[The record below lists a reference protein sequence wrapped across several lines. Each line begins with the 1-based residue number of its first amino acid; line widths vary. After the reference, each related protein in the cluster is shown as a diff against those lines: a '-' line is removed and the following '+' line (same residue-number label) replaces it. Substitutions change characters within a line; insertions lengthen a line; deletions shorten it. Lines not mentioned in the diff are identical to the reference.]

1 MLKVNN
7 EITRKRC
14 EICSK
19 LTIKTPERCQRCSPG
34 VFIVNYENI
43 SHLFLVF
50 LLLTWTSKC
59 QPGCIFWFDP
69 SMGYFPAVT
78 VTLLTLSQRCC
89 TVENES
95 CADVSFWRCDK
106 VAVRRCQYVATTL
119 LQCRHNI
126 KYWISRS
133 FYYALFWFLSRH
145 QNLTELQKC

>member
-19 LTIKTPERCQRCSPG
+19 LTIKTPERCPRRSP
-34 VFIVNYENI
+34 VVLIVNYENI

-59 QPGCIFWFDP
+59 QSGCQFWFDP
-69 SMGYFPAVT
+69 SMGYFPAGT
-78 VTLLTLSQRCC
+78 ATLLTLSQRYC

-95 CADVSFWRCDK
+95 CADVSFWRCDN
-106 VAVRRCQYVATTL
+106 VAVRRCQYIDTTL
-119 LQCRHNI
+119 LQRRRNI

-133 FYYALFWFLSRH
+133 FYYVLFWFLSRH
-145 QNLTELQKC
+145 RNLRELQKC